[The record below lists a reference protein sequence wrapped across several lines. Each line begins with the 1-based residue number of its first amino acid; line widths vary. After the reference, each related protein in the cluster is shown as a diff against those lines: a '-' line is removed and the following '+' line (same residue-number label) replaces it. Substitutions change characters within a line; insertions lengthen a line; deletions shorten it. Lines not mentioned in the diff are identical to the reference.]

1 MMRTH
6 QRTVLAVISLAV
18 LGGGALAACSGA
30 PSASMSASTTL
41 SHESVAAPAGKST
54 TGAAAS
60 RTAAGE
66 VGATVTPNGPLVIR
80 TGSVTLDVTS
90 SRVVQIFNRV
100 SSAADSLGGFVA
112 SSSSTAAGDSKG
124 ASLVVRVPSN
134 DFGALVTRVD
144 SFAKVES
151 QSENGEDV
159 TGESINLAARITN
172 LKSEEGALR
181 TLIARAGSIP
191 SILAVQDQL
200 FGVESDI
207 EQLTAQQ
214 SSLIDQ
220 ATYATLSVTLLPLAA
235 HSARKAKPGENA
247 VVHALKSAGHNTAVA
262 ARAIVLAIGWAF
274 PIIVLAA
281 IAFAIWRLRR
291 RITGRHGPTPST
303 PSAPTAA

>member
-1 MMRTH
+1 
-6 QRTVLAVISLAV
+6 
-18 LGGGALAACSGA
+18 
-30 PSASMSASTTL
+30 MSASSPSTTL
-41 SHESVAAPAGKST
+41 ANEGVAAPAAKST
-54 TGAAAS
+54 TGAEAS

-66 VGATVTPNGPLVIR
+66 VGASVTPNGPLVIR
-80 TGSVTLDVTS
+80 TGTVTLNVTS
-90 SRVVQIFNRV
+90 GHLVQIFDRV

-112 SSSSTAAGDSKG
+112 SSSSTAAGALKG

-181 TLIARAGSIP
+181 ALIARAGSIP

-214 SSLIDQ
+214 SSLIDR
-220 ATYATLSVTLLPLAA
+220 ATYATLSVTLVPLAA
-235 HSARKAKPGENA
+235 HSAPKAKPGENA
-247 VVHALKSAGHNTAVA
+247 VVHALKTAGHNTAVA

-281 IAFAIWRLRR
+281 IAFGIWRLRR
-291 RITGRHGPTPST
+291 RITGRHGPAPST